1 MSYVAMHFVKIN
13 GRMYTQGEII
23 DEVMEE
29 SKKLRLLEHGAIH
42 EIAPVPQPET
52 IMIPI
57 KEKTAEKTIPEEPA
71 EEADDAA
78 DAPEIDIMDGIVG
91 TTKTTKRRRTKA

>member
-1 MSYVAMHFVKIN
+1 MSYIAMHFVKIN

-57 KEKTAEKTIPEEPA
+57 KEKSAEKAAEKTVPEEPA
-71 EEADDAA
+71 E
-78 DAPEIDIMDGIVG
+78 
-91 TTKTTKRRRTKA
+91 